1 MSPGSTRE
9 NGGRRRAQK
18 ISRNAIIVSHTQL
31 HLFSHSLNYNPR
43 TLITHS
49 SLLILGTASSE
60 VRLLYHAISRTR
72 NSKRQNRPSFAYT
85 RTYVAAFWEFT
96 RVYAVYVFVYR
107 YIMYID
113 SRPFSMFD
121 PFLDIYTCVCV
132 CVCACVT
139 RVYVYVCVY
148 ICYVFLRMYVY
159 IRVLCLP
166 LQVWVYA
173 CGQMCSM
180 YTTFRNKLLA
190 RSSIF
195 FSRAFFF
202 SCVFSRVIASRLEKL
217 NIPCIHIY
225 ACLYICVCI
234 QLKGTRCWFLFF
246 LCAKSAYTFS
256 LLFFLPFLS
265 LAGTHALRRRVSYAN
280 IISDIIVCMYNRL
293 GYVLRIIQA
302 WWERSRSTKRGEI
315 KITTWFQ
322 KRGAI
327 LELRLT
333 STRFFFPFFF
343 N

>member
-1 MSPGSTRE
+1 MRYTFLYTDILC
-9 NGGRRRAQK
+9 
-18 ISRNAIIVSHTQL
+18 ISIRDHSRCSIH
-31 HLFSHSLNYNPR
+31 FSIFIR
-43 TLITHS
+43 
-49 SLLILGTASSE
+49 
-60 VRLLYHAISRTR
+60 
-72 NSKRQNRPSFAYT
+72 
-85 RTYVAAFWEFT
+85 
-96 RVYAVYVFVYR
+96 
-107 YIMYID
+107 
-113 SRPFSMFD
+113 
-121 PFLDIYTCVCV
+121 VCV
-132 CVCACVT
+132 CVCMCMCDACVCI
-139 RVYVYVCVY
+139 RVCMY
-148 ICYVFLRMYVY
+148 ICHVFLRMYVY

-234 QLKGTRCWFLFF
+234 QLKGTRCWFLFFF

>member
-96 RVYAVYVFVYR
+96 RVYTVYVFVYR

-132 CVCACVT
+132 CVYVRVWRVCMYTC
-139 RVYVYVCVY
+139 VYVYLSCISAYICLYTCIMPTITSMSVCVWTN
-148 ICYVFLRMYVY
+148 VFDVY
-159 IRVLCLP
+159 NISK
-166 LQVWVYA
+166 QIA
-173 CGQMCSM
+173 CA
-180 YTTFRNKLLA
+180 FVD
-190 RSSIF
+190 F

-246 LCAKSAYTFS
+246 FFVRQKCIHLFSSFLPSFS
-256 LLFFLPFLS
+256 LSRWNARAQKTRL
-265 LAGTHALRRRVSYAN
+265 
-280 IISDIIVCMYNRL
+280 VC
-293 GYVLRIIQA
+293 
-302 WWERSRSTKRGEI
+302 
-315 KITTWFQ
+315 
-322 KRGAI
+322 
-327 LELRLT
+327 
-333 STRFFFPFFF
+333 
-343 N
+343 

>member
-139 RVYVYVCVY
+139 RVYVYVCVCVY
-148 ICYVFLRMYVY
+148 LSCISAYVCLYTCIMPTITSMSVCVWTNVFDVY
-159 IRVLCLP
+159 NISK
-166 LQVWVYA
+166 QIA
-173 CGQMCSM
+173 CA
-180 YTTFRNKLLA
+180 FVD
-190 RSSIF
+190 
-195 FSRAFFF
+195 FFF
-202 SCVFSRVIASRLEKL
+202 SCILL
-217 NIPCIHIY
+217 
-225 ACLYICVCI
+225 LVCI
-234 QLKGTRCWFLFF
+234 
-246 LCAKSAYTFS
+246 
-256 LLFFLPFLS
+256 
-265 LAGTHALRRRVSYAN
+265 
-280 IISDIIVCMYNRL
+280 
-293 GYVLRIIQA
+293 
-302 WWERSRSTKRGEI
+302 
-315 KITTWFQ
+315 
-322 KRGAI
+322 
-327 LELRLT
+327 
-333 STRFFFPFFF
+333 
-343 N
+343 

>member
-1 MSPGSTRE
+1 MRYTFLYTDILC
-9 NGGRRRAQK
+9 
-18 ISRNAIIVSHTQL
+18 ISIRDHSRCSIH
-31 HLFSHSLNYNPR
+31 FS
-43 TLITHS
+43 IF
-49 SLLILGTASSE
+49 I
-60 VRLLYHAISRTR
+60 
-72 NSKRQNRPSFAYT
+72 
-85 RTYVAAFWEFT
+85 
-96 RVYAVYVFVYR
+96 RVY
-107 YIMYID
+107 
-113 SRPFSMFD
+113 
-121 PFLDIYTCVCV
+121 V

-246 LCAKSAYTFS
+246 FLCAKSAYTFS

-280 IISDIIVCMYNRL
+280 IISDIIVCMYNRFGL
-293 GYVLRIIQA
+293 RSSHYTGMMRAFEIDETWWNQNHHVISKKGGY
-302 WWERSRSTKRGEI
+302 SRASI
-315 KITTWFQ
+315 NIY
-322 KRGAI
+322 AV
-327 LELRLT
+327 
-333 STRFFFPFFF
+333 FFFLFF
-343 N
+343 

>member
-132 CVCACVT
+132 CVYV
-139 RVYVYVCVY
+139 RVWRVCMYTCVCVY
-148 ICYVFLRMYVY
+148 ICHVFLRMYVY

-217 NIPCIHIY
+217 NILCIHIY

-246 LCAKSAYTFS
+246 FCAPKVHTPFLFFSSFLFS
-256 LLFFLPFLS
+256 LS
-265 LAGTHALRRRVSYAN
+265 L
-280 IISDIIVCMYNRL
+280 
-293 GYVLRIIQA
+293 
-302 WWERSRSTKRGEI
+302 ERTRSEDASRML
-315 KITTWFQ
+315 
-322 KRGAI
+322 I
-327 LELRLT
+327 LLVI
-333 STRFFFPFFF
+333 
-343 N
+343 

>member
-96 RVYAVYVFVYR
+96 RVYTVYIFVYR

-113 SRPFSMFD
+113 SRPFSIFD
-121 PFLDIYTCVCV
+121 PFQFSIFIRMYVCV
-132 CVCACVT
+132 CVFVC
-139 RVYVYVCVY
+139 VYVCICIYVY
-148 ICYVFLRMYVY
+148 MCVLFLRTYVY

-173 CGQMCSM
+173 CVCVWTNVFDVYNISKQIACA
-180 YTTFRNKLLA
+180 FVDF
-190 RSSIF
+190 F

-202 SCVFSRVIASRLEKL
+202 SCVFSRVTASRLEKL

-246 LCAKSAYTFS
+246 FFFVRQKCIHLFSSFLPSFS
-256 LLFFLPFLS
+256 LSRWNARAQKTRL
-265 LAGTHALRRRVSYAN
+265 
-280 IISDIIVCMYNRL
+280 VC
-293 GYVLRIIQA
+293 
-302 WWERSRSTKRGEI
+302 
-315 KITTWFQ
+315 
-322 KRGAI
+322 
-327 LELRLT
+327 
-333 STRFFFPFFF
+333 
-343 N
+343 

>member
-132 CVCACVT
+132 CVCMCV
-139 RVYVYVCVY
+139 CD
-148 ICYVFLRMYVY
+148 
-159 IRVLCLP
+159 
-166 LQVWVYA
+166 A
-173 CGQMCSM
+173 
-180 YTTFRNKLLA
+180 
-190 RSSIF
+190 
-195 FSRAFFF
+195 
-202 SCVFSRVIASRLEKL
+202 
-217 NIPCIHIY
+217 
-225 ACLYICVCI
+225 CVCI
-234 QLKGTRCWFLFF
+234 
-246 LCAKSAYTFS
+246 
-256 LLFFLPFLS
+256 
-265 LAGTHALRRRVSYAN
+265 RVCVC
-280 IISDIIVCMYNRL
+280 ISVMYFCVCMFI
-293 GYVLRIIQA
+293 YVYYAYHYKYECMRVDKCVRCIQHFETNCLRV
-302 WWERSRSTKRGEI
+302 R
-315 KITTWFQ
+315 
-322 KRGAI
+322 
-327 LELRLT
+327 
-333 STRFFFPFFF
+333 RFFFLVHSSSRVYLAAWSRVD
-343 N
+343 

>member
-132 CVCACVT
+132 CVYV
-139 RVYVYVCVY
+139 RVWRVCMYTCVCVY
-148 ICYVFLRMYVY
+148 ICHVFLRMYVY

-246 LCAKSAYTFS
+246 FFVRQKCIHLFSSFLPSFS
-256 LLFFLPFLS
+256 LSRWNARAQKTRL
-265 LAGTHALRRRVSYAN
+265 
-280 IISDIIVCMYNRL
+280 VC
-293 GYVLRIIQA
+293 
-302 WWERSRSTKRGEI
+302 
-315 KITTWFQ
+315 
-322 KRGAI
+322 
-327 LELRLT
+327 
-333 STRFFFPFFF
+333 
-343 N
+343 